1 MNNVCSCIYR
11 YSHVVEKVF
20 GSSGKQL
27 LSSCLTL
34 YMLKSLGVETTL
46 QPCSTEAWR
55 SRKSSDKAGS
65 KSSAVQE
72 FVSAVVGKN

>member
-1 MNNVCSCIYR
+1 MNNVCRCIYR

-34 YMLKSLGVETTL
+34 YMLKSGFD
-46 QPCSTEAWR
+46 A
-55 SRKSSDKAGS
+55 
-65 KSSAVQE
+65 
-72 FVSAVVGKN
+72 